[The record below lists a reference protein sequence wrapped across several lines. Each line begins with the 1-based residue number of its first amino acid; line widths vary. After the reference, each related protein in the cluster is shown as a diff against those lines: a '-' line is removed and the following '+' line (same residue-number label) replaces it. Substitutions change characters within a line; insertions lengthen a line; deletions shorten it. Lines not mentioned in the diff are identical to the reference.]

1 MLFYRLYRL
10 SLFIKKCFKL
20 FDKYKKKI
28 IKRRKNTFDIKVMH
42 KQAPKCCPISIY
54 TPLEV
59 RQKTSPAVHTGDV
72 IQVFEGF
79 VLGP

>member
-1 MLFYRLYRL
+1 MTFDSYKLLMAQ
-10 SLFIKKCFKL
+10 KCFAVV
-20 FDKYKKKI
+20 
-28 IKRRKNTFDIKVMH
+28 KVMH
-42 KQAPKCCPISIY
+42 KQVPKCCPISIY